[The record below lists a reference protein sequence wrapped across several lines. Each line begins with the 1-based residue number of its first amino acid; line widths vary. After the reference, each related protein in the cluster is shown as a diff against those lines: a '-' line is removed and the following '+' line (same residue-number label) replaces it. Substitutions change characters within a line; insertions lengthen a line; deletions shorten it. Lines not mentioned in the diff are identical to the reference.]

1 MKKTNFTN
9 KLCIGE
15 WHILLMNLFF
25 LCTVHLSFGH
35 LEYSL
40 EKTFV
45 AYQQNSISGTVLD
58 ENGAPLPGVSVVVK
72 GTTTGVSS
80 DFDGNFAISASADD
94 TLVFSYVGFVTI
106 EELVGN
112 QTTINITMVEDIA
125 RLDEV
130 VVVGYGTQKKSDLT
144 GSVASADLEAF
155 EDQPNVNILQS
166 LQGSVAG
173 LNIGAVSSAGANPSI
188 QVRGR
193 NTFAVD
199 DEGELTGSDP
209 LIVLDGIIYRGSLAD
224 LNPADIEAV
233 NVLRDASSQAI
244 YGSQAAN
251 GVILITSKTGKRN
264 RKPVINVSTFY
275 SIERPYNLLTPLDRE
290 GSINHFNTIFYNE
303 AFTESSGFTAPNPDF
318 ILADKFPFASL
329 REGFLDG
336 TNTNWIDEVSQS
348 ASTQNTNIS
357 LAGSTDKTSYFL
369 SAGYIDQRGFLLND
383 KFDRLSL
390 RANFET
396 KVTDWLNVGMQS
408 FASFGDYSGI
418 PADLRR
424 AILYS
429 PLIKPFNEDGSINT
443 DPIGIERSPLLP
455 TAIDQTDK
463 RLNLFGVFFA
473 QVQLPIKGL
482 SYRLNHSINY
492 RTVRDYRFDPIANNF
507 TGGASKANQFFE
519 DRTTDNIL
527 TYKRTFN
534 DKHDVDVTLLYGFEE
549 RDGESTVA
557 ESGNFLNQSLG
568 FNSLESGDV
577 DLQLARSGAFE
588 ERSIYQMARFNYGY
602 DNRYLLTFT
611 TRRDGFS
618 GFGSDEKFGIFP
630 SLGVAWTA
638 SNEKFISNALP
649 GLTNLKL
656 RATYGQTGNR
666 TVGRYRTL
674 ARVDAG
680 FQYVF
685 GDGAGPAYGQNIS
698 SLANNSLSWETTTG
712 LNLGLDFGF
721 AKGRINGNINYYNT
735 TTEDIL
741 FDITLPRI
749 TGFSTIPTNL
759 GEVANEGLEVSIT
772 SYNIQTEDFQWKSTV
787 KFSTNSNE
795 IVTILGRDDD
805 DDGVEDDLITTR
817 GRLIPGQSIQ
827 TIFDFSD
834 TGRIYQ
840 LGDDITDGSL
850 PGNRVF
856 EDLNGDGILT
866 AEDDRKIIGRAEEA
880 YRFSIYNEF
889 NYKNFTFSAFIN
901 SIQGGKDGYLGRISP
916 TSQNPN
922 YRQDNASTYNIVAE
936 YDPWSPNNPNA
947 IHTGPAFDE
956 PGVVAGAHTYG
967 DRSFVRLQDVRLAY
981 NFPEK
986 LVDKLGVDKFRIYLT
1001 GKNLYTWTDWIGPD
1015 PELSDRAFDLGGGRA
1030 APILT
1035 SYALGLN
1042 LTF

>member
-1 MKKTNFTN
+1 MKKTVFTSRMCY
-9 KLCIGE
+9 KK
-15 WHILLMNLFF
+15 WHIILGSVLFLL
-25 LCTVHLSFGH
+25 VVQRSFGH
-35 LEYSL
+35 SAYPLEEL
-40 EKTFV
+40 AATENL
-45 AYQQNSISGTVLD
+45 QNTISGTVSD
-58 ENGAPLPGVSVVVK
+58 ESGAPLPGVSVILK
-72 GTTTGVSS
+72 GTTTGTST
-80 DFDGNFAISASADD
+80 DFDGNFSITAGADD
-94 TLVFSYVGFVTI
+94 ALEFSYIGFVTQEI
-106 EELVGN
+106 VVGN
-112 QTTINITMVEDIA
+112 QTTLNVTLAEDIA
-125 RLDEV
+125 KLDEV

-173 LNIGAVSSAGANPSI
+173 LNIGAVSAAGANPSI

-199 DEGELTGSDP
+199 DGGNLTGSDP

-224 LNPADIEAV
+224 LNPADIETV

-275 SIERPYNLLTPLDRE
+275 SVERPDNLLTPLGADA
-290 GSINHFNTIFYNE
+290 SVDHFNKIFYNE
-303 AFTESSGFTAPNPDF
+303 AFTEASGFTQPNPAF
-318 ILADKFPFASL
+318 VIADKFPYASL

-336 TNTNWIDEVSQS
+336 TDTNWLDEISQS
-348 ASTQNTNIS
+348 ASTQNINIS
-357 LAGSTDKTSYFL
+357 LAGSTEKTSYFL

-383 KFDRLSL
+383 QFDRLSL

-408 FASFGDYSGI
+408 FASFGDYSGVS
-418 PADLRR
+418 ADLRG

-429 PLIKPFNEDGSINT
+429 PLIKPYNEDGSINT
-443 DPIGIERSPLLP
+443 DPIGIERSPLLE

-492 RTVRDYRFDPIANNF
+492 RTDRDYRFDPIANNF
-507 TGGASKANQFFE
+507 TGGAAKENQFFE

-534 DKHDVDVTLLYGFEE
+534 DKHDLDVTLLYGFEE
-549 RDGESTVA
+549 RDGEGTIA
-557 ESGNFLNQSLG
+557 QSGNFLNQSLG
-568 FNSLESGDV
+568 FNSLESGNV
-577 DLQLARSGAFE
+577 DLQLAESGAFE
-588 ERSIYQMARFNYGY
+588 ERSIYQMARFNYVY

-630 SLGVAWTA
+630 SLGVAWTV
-638 SNEKFISNALP
+638 SNEKFIANGAS

-680 FQYVF
+680 FQYAF
-685 GDGAGPAYGQNIS
+685 GDGSGPAYGQNIE

-721 AKGRINGNINYYNT
+721 LKGRINGNINYYNT
-735 TTEDIL
+735 STEDIL
-741 FDITLPRI
+741 FDVTLPRI

-759 GEVANEGLEVSIT
+759 GEVANEGLEVSVT
-772 SYNIQTEDFQWKSTV
+772 SYNVQTEDFQWKSTV
-787 KFSTNSNE
+787 NFSTNKNE

-805 DDGVEDDLITTR
+805 GDGIEDDLITTN

-827 TIFDFSD
+827 TIFDYSD
-834 TGRIYQ
+834 TGRLYQ
-840 LGDDITDGSL
+840 LGDNITDGSF

-856 EDLNGDGILT
+856 EDLNGDGVLT
-866 AEDDRKIIGRAEEA
+866 AEDDRKVLGRAEEA

-901 SIQGGKDGYLGRISP
+901 SVQGGKDGYLGRVSP
-916 TSQNPN
+916 TSQVGE

-936 YDPWSPNNPNA
+936 YDPWSPLNPDA

-956 PGVVAGAHTYG
+956 PGVVSGAHTYA

-981 NFPEK
+981 NFPQQ
-986 LVDKLGVDKFRIYLT
+986 LVDKLGMDKFRIYLT
-1001 GKNLYTWTDWIGPD
+1001 GKNLHTWTDWIGTD
-1015 PELSDRAFDLGGGRA
+1015 PELSDRAFNLNQ

>member
-1 MKKTNFTN
+1 MKKTVFTSRMCY
-9 KLCIGE
+9 KK
-15 WHILLMNLFF
+15 WHIILGSVLFLL
-25 LCTVHLSFGH
+25 VVQRSFGH
-35 LEYSL
+35 SAYPLEEL
-40 EKTFV
+40 AATENL
-45 AYQQNSISGTVLD
+45 QNTISGTVSD
-58 ENGAPLPGVSVVVK
+58 ESGAPLPGVSVILK
-72 GTTTGVSS
+72 GTTTGTST
-80 DFDGNFAISASADD
+80 DFDGNFSITAGADNA
-94 TLVFSYVGFVTI
+94 LEFSYIGFVTQEI
-106 EELVGN
+106 AVGN
-112 QTTINITMVEDIA
+112 QTTLNVTLAEDIA
-125 RLDEV
+125 KLDEV

-173 LNIGAVSSAGANPSI
+173 LNIGAVSAAGANPSI

-199 DEGELTGSDP
+199 DGGNLTGSDP

-224 LNPADIEAV
+224 LNPADIETV

-275 SIERPYNLLTPLDRE
+275 SVERPDNLLTPLGADA
-290 GSINHFNTIFYNE
+290 SVDHFNKIFYNE
-303 AFTESSGFTAPNPDF
+303 AFTEASGFTQPNPAF
-318 ILADKFPFASL
+318 VIADKFPYASL

-336 TNTNWIDEVSQS
+336 TDTNWLDEISQS
-348 ASTQNTNIS
+348 ASTQNINIS
-357 LAGSTDKTSYFL
+357 LAGSTEKTSYFL

-383 KFDRLSL
+383 QFDRLSL

-408 FASFGDYSGI
+408 FASFGDYSGVS
-418 PADLRR
+418 ADLRGG
-424 AILYS
+424 ILYS
-429 PLIKPFNEDGSINT
+429 PLIKPYNEDGSINT
-443 DPIGIERSPLLP
+443 DPIGIERSPLLE

-473 QVQLPIKGL
+473 QVRLPIKGL

-492 RTVRDYRFDPIANNF
+492 RTDRDYRFDPIANNF
-507 TGGASKANQFFE
+507 TGGASKENQFFE

-534 DKHDVDVTLLYGFEE
+534 DRHDLDVTLLYGFEE
-549 RDGESTVA
+549 RDGEGTIA
-557 ESGNFLNQSLG
+557 QSGNFLNQSLG
-568 FNSLESGDV
+568 FNSLESGNV
-577 DLQLARSGAFE
+577 DLQLAESGAFE
-588 ERSIYQMARFNYGY
+588 ERSIYQMARFNYVY

-630 SLGVAWTA
+630 SLGVAWTV
-638 SNEKFISNALP
+638 SNEKFIANGAS

-680 FQYVF
+680 FQYAF
-685 GDGAGPAYGQNIS
+685 GDGSGPAYGQNIE

-721 AKGRINGNINYYNT
+721 SKGRINGNINYYNT

-741 FDITLPRI
+741 FDVTLPRI

-759 GEVANEGLEVSIT
+759 GEVANEGLEVSVT
-772 SYNIQTEDFQWKSTV
+772 SYNVQTEDFQWKSTV
-787 KFSTNSNE
+787 NFSTNKNE

-805 DDGVEDDLITTR
+805 GDGIEDDLITTN

-827 TIFDFSD
+827 TIFDYSD
-834 TGRIYQ
+834 TGRLYQ
-840 LGDDITDGSL
+840 LGDNITDGSF

-856 EDLNGDGILT
+856 EDLNSDGVLT
-866 AEDDRKIIGRAEEA
+866 AEDDRKILGRAEEA

-901 SIQGGKDGYLGRISP
+901 SVQGGKDGYLGRVSP
-916 TSQNPN
+916 TSQVGE

-936 YDPWSPNNPNA
+936 YDPWSPLNPDA

-956 PGVVAGAHTYG
+956 PGVVSGAHTYA

-981 NFPEK
+981 NFPQQ
-986 LVDKLGVDKFRIYLT
+986 LVDKLGMDKFRIYLT
-1001 GKNLYTWTDWIGPD
+1001 GKNLHTWTDWIGTD
-1015 PELSDRAFDLGGGRA
+1015 PELSDRAFNLNQ